1 MPVYDRF
8 EATRTRPL
16 PQGWVLRGDQTAAL
30 AKLQAHGI
38 QFTVLERTARVRGER
53 FRLDSIVRA
62 PRPFQGHQEVRVE
75 GRWDPAVLE
84 LPRGAIVIPSQQP
97 LALLAA
103 ILLEPESDDGLTT
116 WNVLDAAL
124 TLGAPHPVQ
133 RLLAP
138 LPGSVTPPR

>member
-1 MPVYDRF
+1 
-8 EATRTRPL
+8 
-16 PQGWVLRGDQTAAL
+16 
-30 AKLQAHGI
+30 
-38 QFTVLERTARVRGER
+38 
-53 FRLDSIVRA
+53 
-62 PRPFQGHQEVRVE
+62 VRVE
-75 GRWDPAVLE
+75 GRWDPVVLE

-116 WNVLDAAL
+116 WNFLDAAL